1 MWGLDFQRTMKAEEE
16 VFESERG
23 VAISVLMT
31 VYNTEIELVKRA
43 IDSVL
48 IQDFQ
53 DFELII
59 IDDGSESE
67 THIQLLE
74 YVEKIVHEVIYIR
87 HRNRG
92 QSLSINRG
100 ILNSNGK
107 YIAIL
112 DADDEFKSNHLR
124 ACLEELGNYDLIAST
139 TDTIVDE
146 DADYFVPDKLDLD
159 QLIHVDDC
167 ILFATLFGKKDVFE
181 TIGFESKY
189 AADAHFFEQ
198 AAKIFKVKKVDLRT
212 YIYYRNNPFSICS
225 TLKRDTQLQNS

>member
-1 MWGLDFQRTMKAEEE
+1 MKEE
-16 VFESERG
+16 VFESKTG
-23 VAISVLMT
+23 ITISVLMS

-43 IDSVL
+43 IESVL

-74 YVEKIVHEVIYIR
+74 YVEKILHEVIYIR

-100 ILNSNGK
+100 ILNSKGK

-112 DADDEFKSNHLR
+112 DADDEFKPNHLS
-124 ACLEELGNYDLIAST
+124 ACLEKLANFDLIAST

-146 DADYFVPDKLDLD
+146 DADYFVPDKVDFD
-159 QLIHVDDC
+159 RLIHVDDC
-167 ILFATLFGKKDVFE
+167 ILFATLFGKREVFE
-181 TIGFESKY
+181 SIGFESIY

-198 AAKIFKVKKVDLRT
+198 AAKRFMVKKVDLRT
-212 YIYYRNNPFSICS
+212 YIYYRNNPDSVCS
-225 TLKRDTQLQNS
+225 TLKRETQLLNS

>member
-1 MWGLDFQRTMKAEEE
+1 MKVEEE
-16 VFESERG
+16 VFKNETG
-23 VAISVLMT
+23 ITISVLMS
-31 VYNTEIELVKRA
+31 VYNTGIELVKRA
-43 IDSVL
+43 IESVL

-74 YVEKIVHEVIYIR
+74 YVEKILHEVIYIR

-100 ILNSNGK
+100 ILNSKGK

-112 DADDEFKSNHLR
+112 DADDEFKPNHLSS
-124 ACLEELGNYDLIAST
+124 CLEKLANFDLIAST

-146 DADYFVPDKLDLD
+146 DADYFVPDKVDFD
-159 QLIHVDDC
+159 RLIHVDDC
-167 ILFATLFGKKDVFE
+167 ILFATLFGKREVFE
-181 TIGFESKY
+181 SIGFESIY

-198 AAKIFKVKKVDLRT
+198 AAKRFMVKKVDLRT
-212 YIYYRNNPFSICS
+212 YIYYRNNPDSVCS
-225 TLKRDTQLQNS
+225 TLKRETQLLNS

>member
-1 MWGLDFQRTMKAEEE
+1 MKEEEE
-16 VFESERG
+16 VFESETG
-23 VAISVLMT
+23 VAISVLMS

-43 IDSVL
+43 IESVL

-59 IDDGSESE
+59 VDDGSESE

-74 YVEKIVHEVIYIR
+74 YVEKILHEVIYIR
-87 HRNRG
+87 HTNRG

-100 ILNSNGK
+100 ILNSKGK

-112 DADDEFKSNHLR
+112 DADDEFKPNHLS
-124 ACLEELGNYDLIAST
+124 ACLEELENFDLIAST

-146 DADYFVPDKLDLD
+146 EADYFVPDKFDFDL
-159 QLIHVDDC
+159 LIHVDDC
-167 ILFATLFGKKDVFE
+167 ILFATLFGKREVFE
-181 TIGFESKY
+181 SIGFESQY

-198 AAKIFKVKKVDLRT
+198 ASKKFKVKKVDLRT
-212 YIYYRNNPFSICS
+212 YIYYRNNPDSVCS
-225 TLKRDTQLQNS
+225 TLKRETQLLNS

>member
-1 MWGLDFQRTMKAEEE
+1 MKEEEE
-16 VFESERG
+16 VFESETG
-23 VAISVLMT
+23 VTISVLMS

-43 IDSVL
+43 IESVL

-74 YVEKIVHEVIYIR
+74 YVEKILHEVIYIR
-87 HRNRG
+87 HTNRG

-100 ILNSNGK
+100 ILNSKGK

-112 DADDEFKSNHLR
+112 DADDEFKPNHLS
-124 ACLEELGNYDLIAST
+124 ACLEELENFDLIAST

-146 DADYFVPDKLDLD
+146 EADYFVPDKFDFD
-159 QLIHVDDC
+159 RLIHVDDC
-167 ILFATLFGKKDVFE
+167 ILFATLFGKREVFE
-181 TIGFESKY
+181 TIGFESQY

-198 AAKIFKVKKVDLRT
+198 AAKSFKVKKADLRT
-212 YIYYRNNPFSICS
+212 YIYYRNNPDSVCS
-225 TLKRDTQLQNS
+225 TLKRETQLLNS

>member
-1 MWGLDFQRTMKAEEE
+1 MKEEEE
-16 VFESERG
+16 VFESETG
-23 VAISVLMT
+23 ITISVLMS

-43 IDSVL
+43 IESVL

-59 IDDGSESE
+59 IDDGSQSE

-74 YVEKIVHEVIYIR
+74 YVEKILHEVIYIR
-87 HRNRG
+87 HTNRG

-100 ILNSNGK
+100 ILNSKGK

-112 DADDEFKSNHLR
+112 DADDEFKPNHLS
-124 ACLEELGNYDLIAST
+124 ACLEELENFDLIAST

-146 DADYFVPDKLDLD
+146 EADYFVPDKFDFD

-167 ILFATLFGKKDVFE
+167 ILFATLFGKREVFE
-181 TIGFESKY
+181 SIGFESQY

-198 AAKIFKVKKVDLRT
+198 AAKSFKVKKVDLRT
-212 YIYYRNNPFSICS
+212 YIYYRNNPDSVCS
-225 TLKRDTQLQNS
+225 TLKRETQLLNS

>member
-1 MWGLDFQRTMKAEEE
+1 MKAEEE
-16 VFESERG
+16 VFESEIG
-23 VAISVLMT
+23 ITISVLMS

-43 IDSVL
+43 IESVL

-74 YVEKIVHEVIYIR
+74 YVEKILHEVIYIR
-87 HRNRG
+87 HTNRG

-100 ILNSNGK
+100 ILNSKGK

-112 DADDEFKSNHLR
+112 DADDEFKPNHLS
-124 ACLEELGNYDLIAST
+124 ACLEELENFDLIAST

-146 DADYFVPDKLDLD
+146 EADYFVPDKFDFD
-159 QLIHVDDC
+159 RLIHVDDC
-167 ILFATLFGKKDVFE
+167 ILFATLFGKREVFE
-181 TIGFESKY
+181 NIGFERKY

-198 AAKIFKVKKVDLRT
+198 AAKSFKVKKVDLRT
-212 YIYYRNNPFSICS
+212 YIYYRNNPDSVCS
-225 TLKRDTQLQNS
+225 TLKRETQLLNS

>member
-1 MWGLDFQRTMKAEEE
+1 MKED
-16 VFESERG
+16 VFESETG
-23 VAISVLMT
+23 ITISVLMS

-43 IDSVL
+43 IESVL

-74 YVEKIVHEVIYIR
+74 YVEKILHEVIYIR

-100 ILNSNGK
+100 ILNSKGK

-112 DADDEFKSNHLR
+112 DADDEFKLNHLS
-124 ACLEELGNYDLIAST
+124 ACLEELANFDLIAST
-139 TDTIVDE
+139 TDTIVAE
-146 DADYFVPDKLDLD
+146 EADYFVPDKFDFD
-159 QLIHVDDC
+159 RLIHVDDC
-167 ILFATLFGKKDVFE
+167 ILFATLFGKREVFE
-181 TIGFESKY
+181 SIGFESRY

-198 AAKIFKVKKVDLRT
+198 AAKSFKVKKVDLRT
-212 YIYYRNNPFSICS
+212 YIYYRNNPDSVCS
-225 TLKRDTQLQNS
+225 TLKRETQLLNS

>member
-1 MWGLDFQRTMKAEEE
+1 MKAKED
-16 VFESERG
+16 FLESMG
-23 VAISVLMT
+23 GITISVLMT
-31 VYNTEIELVKRA
+31 VYNIEIELVKRA

-48 IQDFQ
+48 RQDYQ

-74 YVEKIVHEVIYIR
+74 YVEKIIQEVIYIR

-92 QSLSINRG
+92 QSLSVNRG
-100 ILNSNGK
+100 ILNSKGK

-112 DADDEFKSNHLR
+112 DADDEFKPNHLR

-167 ILFATLFGKKDVFE
+167 ILFATLFGKKEVFE
-181 TIGFESKY
+181 AIGFESKY
-189 AADAHFFEQ
+189 AADAHFYEQ
-198 AAKIFKVKKVDLRT
+198 AAQTFNVKKVDLRT
-212 YIYYRNNPFSICS
+212 YIYYRNNPFSVCS
-225 TLKRDTQLQNS
+225 TLKRETQLQYL

>member
-1 MWGLDFQRTMKAEEE
+1 MKEE
-16 VFESERG
+16 VFESETG
-23 VAISVLMT
+23 ITISVLMS

-43 IDSVL
+43 IESVL

-74 YVEKIVHEVIYIR
+74 YVEKIFHEVIYIR

-100 ILNSNGK
+100 ILNSKGK

-112 DADDEFKSNHLR
+112 DADDEFKLNHLS
-124 ACLEELGNYDLIAST
+124 ACLEELGNFDLIAST

-146 DADYFVPDKLDLD
+146 DADYFVPDKFDFD
-159 QLIHVDDC
+159 RLIHVDDC
-167 ILFATLFGKKDVFE
+167 ILFATLFGKREVFE
-181 TIGFESKY
+181 SIGFESQY

-198 AAKIFKVKKVDLRT
+198 AAKSFKVKKVDLRT
-212 YIYYRNNPFSICS
+212 YIYYRNNPDSVCS
-225 TLKRDTQLQNS
+225 TLKRETQLLNS

>member
-1 MWGLDFQRTMKAEEE
+1 MKEE
-16 VFESERG
+16 VFESKTG
-23 VAISVLMT
+23 ITISVLMS

-43 IDSVL
+43 IESVL

-74 YVEKIVHEVIYIR
+74 YVEKILHEVIYIR

-100 ILNSNGK
+100 ILNSKGK

-112 DADDEFKSNHLR
+112 DADDEFKLNHLS
-124 ACLEELGNYDLIAST
+124 ACLEELANFDLIAST

-146 DADYFVPDKLDLD
+146 EADYFVPDKFDFD

-167 ILFATLFGKKDVFE
+167 ILFATLFGKREVFE
-181 TIGFESKY
+181 SIGFESQY

-198 AAKIFKVKKVDLRT
+198 AAKCFKVKKVDLRT
-212 YIYYRNNPFSICS
+212 YIYYRNNPDSVCS
-225 TLKRDTQLQNS
+225 TLKRETQLLSS

>member
-1 MWGLDFQRTMKAEEE
+1 MKEE
-16 VFESERG
+16 VFESKTG
-23 VAISVLMT
+23 ITISVLMS

-43 IDSVL
+43 IESVL

-74 YVEKIVHEVIYIR
+74 YVEKILHEVIYIR

-100 ILNSNGK
+100 ILNSKGK

-112 DADDEFKSNHLR
+112 DADDEYKPNHLR
-124 ACLEELGNYDLIAST
+124 ACLEELANFDLIAST
-139 TDTIVDE
+139 TDTIVNE
-146 DADYFVPDKLDLD
+146 ESDYFVPDKFDFD
-159 QLIHVDDC
+159 RLIHVDDC
-167 ILFATLFGKKDVFE
+167 ILFATLFGKREVFE
-181 TIGFESKY
+181 SIGFESKY

-198 AAKIFKVKKVDLRT
+198 AAKSFKVKKVDLRT
-212 YIYYRNNPFSICS
+212 YIYYRNNPDSVCS
-225 TLKRDTQLQNS
+225 TLKRETQLFNP

>member
-1 MWGLDFQRTMKAEEE
+1 MKEEEE
-16 VFESERG
+16 VFESETG
-23 VAISVLMT
+23 ITISVLMS

-43 IDSVL
+43 IESVL

-59 IDDGSESE
+59 IDDGSQSE

-74 YVEKIVHEVIYIR
+74 YVEKILHEVIYIR
-87 HRNRG
+87 HTNRG

-100 ILNSNGK
+100 ILNSKGK

-112 DADDEFKSNHLR
+112 DADDEFKPNHLS
-124 ACLEELGNYDLIAST
+124 ACLEELENFDLIAST

-146 DADYFVPDKLDLD
+146 EADYFVPDKFDFD

-167 ILFATLFGKKDVFE
+167 ILFATLFGKREVFE
-181 TIGFESKY
+181 SIGFESQY

-198 AAKIFKVKKVDLRT
+198 AAKTFKVKKVDLRT
-212 YIYYRNNPFSICS
+212 YIYYRNNPDSVCS
-225 TLKRDTQLQNS
+225 TLKRETQLLNS

>member
-1 MWGLDFQRTMKAEEE
+1 LNFQTTMKAEEE
-16 VFESERG
+16 IFGSEPG

-31 VYNTEIELVKRA
+31 VYNTEIELVRRA

-74 YVEKIVHEVIYIR
+74 YVEKILHEVIYIR
-87 HRNRG
+87 HTNRG

-100 ILNSNGK
+100 ILNSKGK

-112 DADDEFKSNHLR
+112 DADDEFKPNHLS
-124 ACLEELGNYDLIAST
+124 ACLEELKNFDLIAST

-146 DADYFVPDKLDLD
+146 EADYFVPDKYDFD

-167 ILFATLFGKKDVFE
+167 ILFATLFGKREVFE
-181 TIGFESKY
+181 NIGFKSQY

-198 AAKIFKVKKVDLRT
+198 AAKRFKVKKVDLRT
-212 YIYYRNNPFSICS
+212 YIYYRNNPDSVCS
-225 TLKRDTQLQNS
+225 TLKRENQLLNS

>member
-1 MWGLDFQRTMKAEEE
+1 MKEEGE
-16 VFESERG
+16 VFESETR
-23 VAISVLMT
+23 VTISVLMS
-31 VYNTEIELVKRA
+31 VFNTEIEFVKRA
-43 IDSVL
+43 IESIL
-48 IQDFQ
+48 NQDFQ

-74 YVEKIVHEVIYIR
+74 YVEKILHEVIYIR
-87 HRNRG
+87 HTNRG

-100 ILNSNGK
+100 ILNSKGK

-112 DADDEFKSNHLR
+112 DADDEFKPNHLS
-124 ACLEELGNYDLIAST
+124 ACLEELEDFDLIAST

-146 DADYFVPDKLDLD
+146 EADYFVPDKYDFD

-167 ILFATLFGKKDVFE
+167 ILFATLFGKRKVFE
-181 TIGFESKY
+181 SIGFKSQY

-198 AAKIFKVKKVDLRT
+198 AAQRFKVKKVDLRT
-212 YIYYRNNPFSICS
+212 YIYYRNNPDSVCS
-225 TLKRDTQLQNS
+225 TLKRDTQLLNS

>member
-1 MWGLDFQRTMKAEEE
+1 MKEEGE
-16 VFESERG
+16 VFESETR
-23 VAISVLMT
+23 VTISVLMS
-31 VYNTEIELVKRA
+31 VFNTEIELVKRA
-43 IDSVL
+43 IESIL
-48 IQDFQ
+48 NQDFQ

-74 YVEKIVHEVIYIR
+74 YVEKILHEVIYIR
-87 HRNRG
+87 HTNRG

-100 ILNSNGK
+100 ILNSKGK

-112 DADDEFKSNHLR
+112 DADDEFKPNHLS
-124 ACLEELGNYDLIAST
+124 ACLEELEDFDLIAST

-146 DADYFVPDKLDLD
+146 EADYFVPDKYDFD

-167 ILFATLFGKKDVFE
+167 ILFATLFGKRKVFE
-181 TIGFESKY
+181 SIGFKSQY

-198 AAKIFKVKKVDLRT
+198 AAQRFKVKKVDLRT
-212 YIYYRNNPFSICS
+212 YIYYRNNPDSVCS
-225 TLKRDTQLQNS
+225 TLKRDTQLLNS

>member
-1 MWGLDFQRTMKAEEE
+1 MGLNSQSIMKEEKE
-16 VFESERG
+16 VFDNESCIT
-23 VAISVLMT
+23 ISVLMS
-31 VYNTEIELVKRA
+31 VYNTEIELIKRA

-74 YVEKIVHEVIYIR
+74 YVEKILHEVIYIR
-87 HRNRG
+87 HTNRG

-100 ILNSNGK
+100 ILNSKGK

-112 DADDEFKSNHLR
+112 DADDEFKPNHLS
-124 ACLEELGNYDLIAST
+124 ACLEELENFDLIAST

-146 DADYFVPDKLDLD
+146 DADYFVPDKFDFD
-159 QLIHVDDC
+159 RLIHVDDC
-167 ILFATLFGKKDVFE
+167 ILFATLFGKREVFE
-181 TIGFESKY
+181 SIGFESKY
-189 AADAHFFEQ
+189 AADAYFFEQ
-198 AAKIFKVKKVDLRT
+198 ASKKFKVKKVDLRT
-212 YIYYRNNPFSICS
+212 YIYYRNNPDSVCS
-225 TLKRDTQLQNS
+225 TLKRETQLLNS

>member
-1 MWGLDFQRTMKAEEE
+1 MKEE
-16 VFESERG
+16 VFESETG
-23 VAISVLMT
+23 VTISVLMS

-43 IDSVL
+43 IESVL

-59 IDDGSESE
+59 IDDGSQSE

-74 YVEKIVHEVIYIR
+74 YVEKILHEVIYIR
-87 HRNRG
+87 HTNRG

-100 ILNSNGK
+100 ILNSKGK

-112 DADDEFKSNHLR
+112 DADDEFKPNHLS
-124 ACLEELGNYDLIAST
+124 ACLEELENFDLIAST

-146 DADYFVPDKLDLD
+146 EADYFVPDKYDFD
-159 QLIHVDDC
+159 RLIHVDDC
-167 ILFATLFGKKDVFE
+167 ILFATLFGKRQVFE
-181 TIGFESKY
+181 SIGFESQY

-198 AAKIFKVKKVDLRT
+198 AAKSFKVKKADLRT
-212 YIYYRNNPFSICS
+212 YIYYRNNPDSVCS
-225 TLKRDTQLQNS
+225 TLKRETQLLNS

>member
-1 MWGLDFQRTMKAEEE
+1 MKVEEE
-16 VFESERG
+16 VFKNETG
-23 VAISVLMT
+23 ITISVLMS
-31 VYNTEIELVKRA
+31 VYNTGIELVKRA
-43 IDSVL
+43 IESVL

-74 YVEKIVHEVIYIR
+74 YVEKILHEVIYIR

-100 ILNSNGK
+100 ILNSKGK

-112 DADDEFKSNHLR
+112 DADDEFKPNHLS
-124 ACLEELGNYDLIAST
+124 ACLEKLANFDLIAST

-146 DADYFVPDKLDLD
+146 DADYFVPDKVDFD
-159 QLIHVDDC
+159 RLIHVDDC
-167 ILFATLFGKKDVFE
+167 ILFATLFGKREVFE
-181 TIGFESKY
+181 SIGFESIY

-198 AAKIFKVKKVDLRT
+198 AAKRFMVKKVDLRT
-212 YIYYRNNPFSICS
+212 YIYYRNNPDSVCS
-225 TLKRDTQLQNS
+225 TLKRETQLLNS

>member
-1 MWGLDFQRTMKAEEE
+1 MKEE
-16 VFESERG
+16 VFESKTG
-23 VAISVLMT
+23 ITISVLMS

-43 IDSVL
+43 IESVL

-74 YVEKIVHEVIYIR
+74 YVEKILHEVIYIR

-100 ILNSNGK
+100 ILNSKGK

-112 DADDEFKSNHLR
+112 DADDEFKLNHLS
-124 ACLEELGNYDLIAST
+124 ACLEELANFDLIAST

-146 DADYFVPDKLDLD
+146 EADYFVPDKFDFD
-159 QLIHVDDC
+159 RLIHVDDC
-167 ILFATLFGKKDVFE
+167 ILFATLFGKREVFE
-181 TIGFESKY
+181 SIGFESQY

-198 AAKIFKVKKVDLRT
+198 AAKSFKVKKVDLRT
-212 YIYYRNNPFSICS
+212 YIYYRNNPDSVCS
-225 TLKRDTQLQNS
+225 TLKRETQLLNS

>member
-1 MWGLDFQRTMKAEEE
+1 MKEEEE
-16 VFESERG
+16 VFDSETG
-23 VAISVLMT
+23 VTISVLMS

-43 IDSVL
+43 IESVL

-74 YVEKIVHEVIYIR
+74 YVEKILHEVIYIR
-87 HRNRG
+87 HTNRG

-100 ILNSNGK
+100 ILNSKGK

-112 DADDEFKSNHLR
+112 DADDEFKPNHLS
-124 ACLEELGNYDLIAST
+124 ACLEELENFDLIAST

-146 DADYFVPDKLDLD
+146 EADYFVPDKFDFD
-159 QLIHVDDC
+159 RLIHVDDC
-167 ILFATLFGKKDVFE
+167 ILFATLFGKREVFE
-181 TIGFESKY
+181 TIGFESQY

-198 AAKIFKVKKVDLRT
+198 AAKSFKVKKADLRT
-212 YIYYRNNPFSICS
+212 YIYYRNNPDSVCS
-225 TLKRDTQLQNS
+225 TLKRETQLLNS